1 MTKLEKKVEAL
12 LKPIIEE
19 KGYELYDVIYEK
31 EAKDY
36 YLRIFIDKKDGIS
49 IDDCEIVS
57 NSISDILDEK
67 DLIKEQYFLEVSSAG
82 VERVLRSDEHLKKY
96 LGQEV
101 EVKLFTTVEK
111 SKEHIGVLKDFDEK
125 EITISKENSE
135 LKLER
140 KNISVIKT
148 VFKWEE
154 RND

>member
-1 MTKLEKKVEAL
+1 MTKLEEKVQAL

-140 KNISVIKT
+140 KT

>member
-1 MTKLEKKVEAL
+1 MTKLEEKVEAL

-19 KGYELYDVIYEK
+19 NGYELYDVIYEK

-49 IDDCEIVS
+49 IEDCEAVS

-67 DLIKEQYFLEVSSAG
+67 DLIKDQYFLEVSSAG
-82 VERVLRSDEHLKKY
+82 VERVLRSDEHLKDNIGK
-96 LGQEV
+96 EI
-101 EVKLFTTVEK
+101 EVKLFTNVDK
-111 SKEHIGVLKDFDEK
+111 NKVHIGVLKDFSEK
-125 EITISKENSE
+125 EITISKENGD

>member
-1 MTKLEKKVEAL
+1 MTKLEEKVQAL

-148 VFKWEE
+148 VFKWEG

>member
-1 MTKLEKKVEAL
+1 MTKLEEKVEAL

-19 KGYELYDVIYEK
+19 NGYELYDVIYEK

-67 DLIKEQYFLEVSSAG
+67 DLIKDQYFLEVSSAG

-125 EITISKENSE
+125 EITISKENGD

>member
-1 MTKLEKKVEAL
+1 MTKLEEKVQAL

-135 LKLER
+135 LKLGR

>member
-1 MTKLEKKVEAL
+1 MTKLEEKVQAL

-101 EVKLFTTVEK
+101 EVKLFASVGDSKIHRGALTYFDKEK
-111 SKEHIGVLKDFDEK
+111 IRLSGCMEADFD
-125 EITISKENSE
+125 
-135 LKLER
+135 R